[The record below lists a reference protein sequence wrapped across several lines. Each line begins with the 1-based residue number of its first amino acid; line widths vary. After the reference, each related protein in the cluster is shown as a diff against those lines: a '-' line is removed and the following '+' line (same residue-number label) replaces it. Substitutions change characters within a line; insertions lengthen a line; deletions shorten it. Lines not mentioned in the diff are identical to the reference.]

1 VVRVR
6 KLRKSFEVEREED
19 GRVAVDDVSFDSP
32 AGAFLTLL
40 GPSGC
45 GKTTTLRCIAGL
57 EIPDEGD
64 IDIGDKT
71 VYSRSGRVNVAPG
84 KRQVGMVFQSYAIW
98 PHMSVAQNVEYPL
111 KRRKVRAASR
121 KTRVHDVLEMM
132 GLDGLADRPAPA
144 LSGGQQQR
152 VALARAIVAE
162 PRVLLL
168 DEPLSNLD
176 ARLRRDLGGY
186 LRELQQRLALTV
198 VYVTHDQD
206 EAMAMSDV
214 VALMEHG
221 KIVEWGSPEDVYSRP
236 RTEFGARFLGDA
248 NFASGEITE
257 ARDGRCLV
265 RSNYG
270 PVEFV
275 DNDDRYAAGQEV
287 LLMLRPEDGSFD
299 SRSAD
304 AGTTTANTF
313 VGTVEKSTFRGA
325 YWECHLDMGGEP
337 PLEVRVQEGRTWSV
351 GATVVVRFPPECCVP
366 VARTPTRIEDASSA
380 IKALHQHPPSAD
392 KASKEMEIAT

>member
-6 KLRKSFEVEREED
+6 HLRKAFQVEQEGE

-32 AGAFLTLL
+32 TGRFLTLL

-64 IDIGDKT
+64 IEIGDRT
-71 VYSRSGRVNVAPG
+71 VYASASRLNVPPG
-84 KRQVGMVFQSYAIW
+84 KREVGMVFQSYAIW
-98 PHMSVAQNVEYPL
+98 PHMTVAQNVEYPL
-111 KRRKVRAASR
+111 KRRKVRGASR
-121 KTRVHDVLEMM
+121 KKRVHDVLEMM
-132 GLDGLADRPAPA
+132 GLGGLAGRPAPA

-152 VALARAIVAE
+152 VALARALVAE

-176 ARLRRDLGGY
+176 ARLRRELGGY
-186 LRELQQRLALTV
+186 LRELQQTLGLTV

-221 KIVEWGSPEDVYSRP
+221 KMVEWGTPEEVYRRP

-248 NFASGEITE
+248 NFANGEIAE
-257 ARDGRCLV
+257 VRDGVCRV
-265 RSNYG
+265 NSNYG
-270 PVEFV
+270 PLTFV
-275 DNDDRYAAGQEV
+275 DSDGRHKAGQEV
-287 LLMLRPEDGSFD
+287 LLMLRPENGSLD
-299 SRSAD
+299 SQPAD
-304 AGTTTANTF
+304 VDMTSPNTM
-313 VGTVEKSTFRGA
+313 VGPLKKATFRGA
-325 YWECHLDMGGEP
+325 YWECHLDMRDEP
-337 PLEVRVQEGRTWSV
+337 PIEVRVSEAGTWSV
-351 GATVVVRFPPECCVP
+351 GATAAARFPPEACIP
-366 VARTPTRIEDASSA
+366 VARTSTHIEDASGA
-380 IKALHQHPPSAD
+380 IKALHEHPQSAD
-392 KASKEMEIAT
+392 QAGQEMEITT